1 MISYAY
7 LGSNAMHATI
17 LRKSGIELIAQADSI
32 TALREAVQQKLQPN
46 ARIIVFIQQDIA
58 EKSFG
63 RIGQFHRDYLSM
75 RSIIIKTKGK
85 ASKYN
90 LTNKRGMCGV
100 LEHNFTPKDVQN
112 KTRLLRSHEEFFF
125 NETVTEAKTRSF
137 RLPLWKRSFDIIF
150 ASSAILCLSP
160 LLLFTAIAIRVDSK
174 GKVWYSAPR
183 VGANYKVFPFLKFR
197 SMYTGADKRLK
208 DFQGLNQYASGKEE
222 VNDAEQR
229 GDQSGFDQVDYAEL
243 DCDNILIGDD
253 GIIFLNAEG
262 EDDKTSSKQD
272 NAIFVKL
279 ENDPR
284 ITRVGR
290 IIRKYSIDELPQ
302 LINIL
307 KGDMSVVGNRPLP
320 LYEAEQL
327 TSDEYIERFDA
338 PAGLTGLW
346 QVEKR
351 GEAGRL
357 SAEERINLD
366 IQYGKT
372 FSFALDMKILFKTI
386 TAFIQKENV

>member
-1 MISYAY
+1 
-7 LGSNAMHATI
+7 MHATI
-17 LRKSGIELIAQADSI
+17 LQKSGIEFIAQADSI
-32 TALREAVQQKLQPN
+32 ASLCVTIRQELQPN

-63 RIGQFHRDYLSM
+63 RIGQLHRDYLNM

-85 ASKYN
+85 ANKYN
-90 LTNKRGMCGV
+90 LTNKRGVCGI
-100 LEHNFTPKDVQN
+100 LEHNFSPEDVKK
-112 KTRLLRSHEEFFF
+112 KTQLLRSHEDFFF

-137 RLPLWKRSFDIIF
+137 QLPLWKRTFDIVF
-150 ASSAILCLSP
+150 ASGAILCLSP
-160 LLLFTAIAIRVDSK
+160 LLILTAIAIRLDSK
-174 GKVWYSAPR
+174 GKVWYAAPR
-183 VGANYKVFPFLKFR
+183 VGANYTVFPFLKFR

-208 DFQGLNQYASGKEE
+208 DFQALNQYANEPEDTSEE
-222 VNDAEQR
+222 ESSAHT
-229 GDQSGFDQVDYAEL
+229 GFEL
-243 DCDNILIGDD
+243 LEDEALDFENILIGDD
-253 GIIFLNAEG
+253 GIILLNQENG
-262 EDDKTSSKQD
+262 ENKSLAKRDS
-272 NAIFVKL
+272 AIFVKL

-366 IQYGKT
+366 IKYGKT